1 MSYLGAQASAC
12 VPRRGRLVYK
22 AERQFAAGVYAPE
35 AAARQRRV
43 GSRTP
48 EEWSAGAVI
57 ASVIVAVISAI
68 AAVIAL
74 FITRGQMEETW
85 RTRYV
90 DALKPGR
97 LPLPLEVRHSTK
109 QTLEGWMQE
118 DSRTF
123 PGPAFMT
130 MSTGPGA
137 STLRFLGVVSR
148 LDPGIPIN
156 PRCPESDVDYRAL
169 TVEVTSSA
177 GSP

>member
-1 MSYLGAQASAC
+1 
-12 VPRRGRLVYK
+12 VPRRQPVYLDEGDSCTRLNANLQPGSMPRK
-22 AERQFAAGVYAPE
+22 
-35 AAARQRRV
+35 QRLDNGGWVQGLQRSGLLLRNRIGDRGGDFGNR
-43 GSRTP
+43 GSDC
-48 EEWSAGAVI
+48 SI
-57 ASVIVAVISAI
+57 H
-68 AAVIAL
+68 
-74 FITRGQMEETW
+74 TRGQMEEAR

-90 DALKPGR
+90 DALKPGW

-148 LDPGIPIN
+148 LDPGIPMN

>member
-1 MSYLGAQASAC
+1 
-12 VPRRGRLVYK
+12 VPRRQPVYLDEGDSCTRLN
-22 AERQFAAGVYAPE
+22 ANLQPGSMPPE
-35 AAARQRRV
+35 ATARQRRV

-48 EEWSAGAVI
+48 EEWSAVAVI

-130 MSTGPGA
+130 MSTGPGLQPSDISGLSAA
-137 STLRFLGVVSR
+137 STLASR
-148 LDPGIPIN
+148 
-156 PRCPESDVDYRAL
+156 
-169 TVEVTSSA
+169 
-177 GSP
+177 